1 MKKIIFLTAIALVLF
16 SCKSASV
23 ANTQLDKAAQIAV
36 KGDWVLTAV
45 NYPGSKYIKVN
56 TFQVAD
62 SKCFVGSTWKFISNN
77 NKGSMTLNSAE
88 CPAFSSPI
96 TWYINKDGKFI
107 LKVLNTGEKAK
118 NTREGYILT
127 VANQAENSFQ
137 LIDKGDVEGKAIDV
151 TYQFV
156 RAN

>member
-1 MKKIIFLTAIALVLF
+1 MKKIIFLTAIAMVLF
-16 SCKSASV
+16 SCKSGSV

-36 KGDWVLTAV
+36 KGDWVLSAV

-77 NKGSMTLNSAE
+77 NKGTMTLNSAD

-96 TWYINKDGKFI
+96 TWYINKEGKFV
-107 LKVLNTGEKAK
+107 LKVLDAGEKAK
-118 NTREGYILT
+118 NTRQGYILAI
-127 VANQAENSFQ
+127 ANQAENSFQ

-151 TYQFV
+151 IYQFV